1 METTS
6 HFSDMTSSLI
16 FWRRF
21 IPLVKFSYWFMFH
34 VNITSGS
41 GVITVSRNP
50 EIGNTPEFCL
60 TLGGWDELRIL
71 NLEGTSNNKMLLN
84 AEKYQGYSFYL
95 FWVIKGKTTWW
106 VKLPPS
112 PTQIKV
118 KRIFKTVSHFFLL
131 LLGFW
136 EISKYLAPR
145 AIVQS
150 HFIRMFNLWIPT
162 DNYKNAD
169 TVIIIVYL
177 SSSWTTENF
186 TAIM

>member
-1 METTS
+1 MS
-6 HFSDMTSSLI
+6 MSLLVLELLQFPEI
-16 FWRRF
+16 RKLE
-21 IPLVKFSYWFMFH
+21 IPLS
-34 VNITSGS
+34 
-41 GVITVSRNP
+41 
-50 EIGNTPEFCL
+50 EFCL
-60 TLGGWDELRIL
+60 TLGDWDELRIL

-112 PTQIKV
+112 PPPTQIKL